1 MSNPNV
7 LVTMSK
13 LVRDKEFEDL
23 EHFKLLF
30 SVGGGSNSTKP
41 GALFTVL
48 KVSLNRSHKKNFFN
62 FSEVIGRT
70 VNNQFFRN

>member
-1 MSNPNV
+1 
-7 LVTMSK
+7 MSK

-41 GALFTVL
+41 GALYTVL
-48 KVSLNRSHKKNFFN
+48 EVSSMTIQKKILFFISFEYRSNW
-62 FSEVIGRT
+62 
-70 VNNQFFRN
+70 Q